1 MAEVIKYIA
10 VDLGAESGRVMLGSV
25 SADKLK
31 LEETHRFNNGPIEE
45 NGSLRW
51 DFEHLLS
58 EIKTGIRKAAKQAS
72 HKVNG
77 ISVDSWGV
85 DFGLI
90 GADGKLLENPY
101 HYRDSRTNGM
111 MEKAFELMDLPR
123 EIDLNKQSCKTS
135 DENNISRGKRQIY
148 LNSGIQ
154 FMQLNTIYQLLAMRL
169 ANSDVL
175 TKTKKLIFMA
185 DLVSYYLCGHAFG
198 EYSLAS
204 TSQLMDMKTG
214 QWSKEIFNK
223 LSLPMNIMPDIV
235 SPGTVVGKLTE
246 SIAEELG
253 CEQIPVIAVGSHDT
267 ASAVVAVPAERLAPA
282 LPLGMAKPTVA
293 GVASATGAEANWA
306 YLSSGTWSL
315 MGVEVPKA
323 IVNDKTFECEFTNEG
338 GVENTIR
345 LLKNIMGLW
354 LVQECK
360 RQWQR
365 DGIELSYPELTEMA
379 EKAKPF
385 AANIDV
391 DYSGFLAPG
400 DMPKRINDYLAQTG
414 QKKIQDKGQ
423 MVRAILEALAFKY
436 RYCVEKIEDITGKKI
451 DCLHIVGGGIQNE
464 LLSQFAANSTGKRI
478 IAGPIEAT
486 ATGNILMQAKATGQI
501 KNLAEA
507 RKIVRNSF
515 ELKEYKP
522 KNTSLWK
529 ERYNDLKCLK

>member
-1 MAEVIKYIA
+1 MTGTKKYIA

-25 SADKLK
+25 SADKLT
-31 LEETHRFNNGPIEE
+31 LEEVHRFSNGPIKE

-58 EIKTGIRKAAKQAS
+58 EIKAGIRKATQQADD
-72 HKVNG
+72 NIEG
-77 ISVDSWGV
+77 IGVDSWGV
-85 DFGLI
+85 DFGLV
-90 GADGKLLENPY
+90 GADGKLIENPY

-111 MEKAFELMDLPR
+111 MEKAFEL
-123 EIDLNKQSCKTS
+123 ID
-135 DENNISRGKRQIY
+135 KRQIY

-175 TKTKKLIFMA
+175 AKTKKLIFMA
-185 DLVSYYLCGHAFG
+185 DLVSYYLCGRTFG

-204 TSQLMDMKTG
+204 TSQLIDMKTG
-214 QWSKEIFNK
+214 LWSKEIFGK
-223 LSLPMNIMPDIV
+223 LSLPRNIMPDIV
-235 SPGTVVGKLTE
+235 PPGTVVGKLTE
-246 SIAEELG
+246 PVAKELR
-253 CEQIPVIAVGSHDT
+253 CKQIPVIAVGSHDT
-267 ASAVVAVPAERLAPA
+267 ASAVAAVPAE
-282 LPLGMAKPTVA
+282 GD
-293 GVASATGAEANWA
+293 NWA

-323 IVNDKTFECEFTNEG
+323 IVSDKTFECEFTNEG
-338 GVENTIR
+338 GVEDTIR

-365 DGIELSYPELTEMA
+365 EGVELSYSELTEMA
-379 EKAKPF
+379 QKAKPF

-391 DYSGFLAPG
+391 DYSEFLAPG
-400 DMPKRINDYLAQTG
+400 DMPKRINDYLAKTG
-414 QKKIQDKGQ
+414 QKKSEDKGQ
-423 MVRAILEALAFKY
+423 MIRAILEALAFKY
-436 RYCVEKIEDITGKKI
+436 RWVIEKIEDITGKKI
-451 DCLHIVGGGIQNE
+451 DRLHIVGGGIQNE
-464 LLSQFAANSTGKRI
+464 LLNQFAANATGKKI
-478 IAGPIEAT
+478 EAGPIEAT

-515 ELKEYKP
+515 DLKEYQP
-522 KNTSLWK
+522 QDVSLCQ
-529 ERYNDLKCLK
+529 ERYKELYS